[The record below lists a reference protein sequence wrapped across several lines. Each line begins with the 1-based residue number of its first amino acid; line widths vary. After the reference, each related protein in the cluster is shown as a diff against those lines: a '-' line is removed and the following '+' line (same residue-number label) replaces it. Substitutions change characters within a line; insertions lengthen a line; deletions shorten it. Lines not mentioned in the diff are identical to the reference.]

1 MEEFGMSHSHKKGL
15 KEQLKLLI
23 DHAPGAMAMFD
34 HNMRYIWASKRWIE
48 DYKLQ
53 GVKLLHR
60 SHYEVFPEMPEN
72 WKRAHKEGLLG
83 KVLKVSE
90 EPFVRLN
97 GEVQWTRWEIHPWH
111 KDDGKVGGIIIFTED
126 ITERKK
132 IEEERIKL
140 QESWRERLQKL
151 NFELEYRVQE
161 RTKELELQ
169 NTIIKHATEGICLVE
184 PVTGRILFAN
194 PRFAKMFGYDEGE
207 LEGNSVTIL
216 NYDDRYHTGDNR
228 AEKILTSIDEKG
240 EVTYEVKNI
249 KKDGTVFWCRAN
261 ATIYFHP
268 KFGKVFLAVHEDIT
282 EQKKIQNKLIES
294 ENQYRT
300 IIENAYDSIVTCD
313 IKGTIIRVNK
323 QLMTKF
329 GYSSEELIGQPV
341 EILMPQRF
349 RNRHINYVNDFMR
362 NPQSR
367 GMGVNKNLFARKK
380 NGSEFPVDIAL
391 SPVQTNEGFKVT
403 AFIRDI
409 TERKIL
415 QDQQAFLLKTASL
428 LSETLGLEER
438 IQIMLKLLVP
448 DLADSA
454 LISLHDDLDIKLDY
468 SHFSYGQSHMEL
480 IELLKKIP
488 ENKWN
493 RGSSFIWNKENET
506 PRESDLF
513 MLNSSVFSSV
523 VILPI
528 SLNLEKIGFLVLGSL
543 GKRNFSQ
550 KNSNFMKILVERFA
564 YAIQN
569 AKLYLKSL
577 RAIKGRERIL
587 SIVSHDLKNPLTVI
601 DLSLSL
607 ISKNRSE
614 SFHLETQLNR
624 INRASQQM
632 KGLID
637 DLLDFGKME
646 SGNFSVR
653 KNKSSLLELVSQS
666 VESINDLAQE
676 KKLTVHSHLPP
687 DDIEIYCDKDRVLQV
702 LWNLVGN
709 ALKFTPIGG
718 ILTLSVKILRDQ
730 VEFVVSDMGPGI
742 NSSEAKKIFES
753 FWQAKETSNLGTGLG
768 LSIAKNIVESHGG
781 KIWVISKKGE
791 CSHFHFT
798 LPRLIPDFL
807 GINPQ

>member
-1 MEEFGMSHSHKKGL
+1 MEEFGMSRSHKKGL
-15 KEQLKLLI
+15 KEQLKLLV
-23 DHAPGAMAMFD
+23 DHAPGSMAMFD

-48 DYKLQ
+48 DYKLH

-60 SHYEVFPEMPEN
+60 SHYEVFPEIPEN

-90 EPFVRLN
+90 DPFIRLN

-132 IEEERIKL
+132 IEEERIRL
-140 QESWRERLQKL
+140 EESWRERLQKL

-161 RTKELELQ
+161 RTKELDLQ

-207 LEGNSVTIL
+207 LEGNSVSIL
-216 NYDDRYHTGDNR
+216 NYDDRYNTGDNK
-228 AEKILTSIDEKG
+228 AEKILTTIDEKG

-249 KKDGTVFWCRAN
+249 KKNGTVFWCRAN

-268 KFGKVFLAVHEDIT
+268 KFGKVFLAVQEDIT
-282 EQKKIQNKLIES
+282 EQKIIQSKLLES

-300 IIENAYDSIVTCD
+300 IIENAHDSIVSCD
-313 IKGTIIRVNK
+313 AKGTIIRVNK
-323 QLMTKF
+323 QLMAKF
-329 GYSSEELIGQPV
+329 GYSGEELVGQPV

-380 NGSEFPVDIAL
+380 DGSEFPVDIAL
-391 SPVQTNEGFKVT
+391 SPTQTNEGLKVT

-438 IQIMLKLLVP
+438 INIMLELLVP
-448 DLADSA
+448 NLADSA
-454 LISLHDDLDIKLDY
+454 LISLNDDLEIKFDH
-468 SHFSYGQSHMEL
+468 SHFSYGQSHLEL
-480 IELLKKIP
+480 IELTKNILEK
-488 ENKWN
+488 KWN
-493 RGSSFIWNKENET
+493 RKSSFIWNKENEM
-506 PRESDLF
+506 PYESDLF
-513 MLNSSVFSSV
+513 MLNSSVFSSLL
-523 VILPI
+523 ILPI
-528 SLNLEKIGFLVLGSL
+528 SLNFEEIGVLALGIL
-543 GKRNFSQ
+543 GKRDFSQ
-550 KNSNFMKILVERFA
+550 KESNFMKILVERFA

-569 AKLYLKSL
+569 AKLYLKSQ

-587 SIVSHDLKNPLTVI
+587 SIVSHDLKNPLSVI

-607 ISKNRSE
+607 ISKDLSE
-614 SFHLETQLNR
+614 SNHIQTQLKR
-624 INRASQQM
+624 IKRASQQI

-653 KNKSSLLELVSQS
+653 KNKSSLLELVSLS
-666 VESINDLAQE
+666 VKGINERAKE
-676 KKLTVHSHLPP
+676 KKLTIHSHLPP
-687 DDIEIYCDKDRVLQV
+687 DDIEIFCDKDRLLQV
-702 LWNLVGN
+702 LWNLLGN
-709 ALKFTPIGG
+709 AVKFTPSGG
-718 ILTLSVKILRDQ
+718 SLTLSVKLLRDQ
-730 VEFVVSDMGPGI
+730 IEFVVSDTGPGI
-742 NSSEAKKIFES
+742 DSTEAKKIFET
-753 FWQAKETSNLGTGLG
+753 FWQAKETSTLGTGLG

-791 CSHFHFT
+791 GSHFHFT
-798 LPRLIPDFL
+798 LPRLISDSL
-807 GINPQ
+807 GINP